1 MKKRLI
7 FLLLPFAGCTETDQA
22 NFSDYDKKC
31 TVEVISGGQVV
42 RTYTSTGR
50 VRAQS
55 RAQTHYFKD
64 AATGR
69 FVRVSGPVII
79 TRIE

>member
-1 MKKRLI
+1 MKKLLV
-7 FLLLPFAGCTETDQA
+7 LLLVPFAGCTDAAQA
-22 NFSDYDKKC
+22 DLSDYDKKC
-31 TVEVISGGQVV
+31 TIEVVSGGQVV

-50 VRAQS
+50 VRAES
-55 RAQTHYFKD
+55 RAGAHSFKD

-69 FVRVSGPVII
+69 FVRISGPVII